1 MTPERLARIQR
12 MFSNRQPDLTVC
24 MENVHKTHNLSAVV
38 RTADAVGIHDVHAIM
53 HIDNPL
59 KTRLRTGTAKGT
71 QNWVNVHAHDD
82 LDEALAVFKQK
93 GMQIVAT
100 NLSDRAVS
108 YTEID
113 YTKPTALILGQ
124 EKYGI
129 SERALAAAD
138 HHVVVPMLGMV
149 QSLNVSV
156 AGALILYQA
165 QQQRLAAGMYGGECK
180 LPIAEQQ
187 RLLFERGHPIFAE
200 ACRRKGLPYPLINEL
215 GEIEADE
222 LWWQQIQMTDEA
234 WLQSQQLSQ

>member
-1 MTPERLARIQR
+1 MTPERLARINS

-24 MENVHKTHNLSAVV
+24 LENVHKTHNLSAIV

-71 QNWVNVHAHDD
+71 QNWVNVHQHDD
-82 LDEALAVFKQK
+82 LDDALCIFKQQ
-93 GMQIVAT
+93 GMQIIAT
-100 NLSDRAVS
+100 NLSERAVS

-113 YTKPTALILGQ
+113 YTKPTAIVLGQ
-124 EKYGI
+124 EKHGI

-138 HHVVVPMLGMV
+138 HHVIVPMLGMV

-180 LPIAEQQ
+180 LPFAEQQ

-200 ACRRKGLPYPLINEL
+200 VCRRKGLPYPVINEQ
-215 GEIEADE
+215 GEIEADA
-222 LWWQQIQMTDEA
+222 LWWQQIQMTDAA
-234 WLQSQQLSQ
+234 WQST